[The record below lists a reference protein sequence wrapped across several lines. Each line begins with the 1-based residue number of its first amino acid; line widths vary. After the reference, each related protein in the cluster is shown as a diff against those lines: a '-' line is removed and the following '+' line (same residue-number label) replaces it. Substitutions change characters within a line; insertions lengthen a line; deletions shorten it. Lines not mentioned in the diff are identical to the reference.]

1 VPAKIKT
8 PIPRRIRVG
17 ARQYSID
24 IVETMLRKRD
34 MGRIHYDQQR
44 IELGKTS
51 NVTGRRFAPVT
62 MQENFWHEIVHA
74 ILDDMG
80 RDNLNRDEK
89 FVQDFAERLTQ
100 VINSARFK

>member
-1 VPAKIKT
+1 MTAKIKT

-17 ARQYSID
+17 AKQYSID

-34 MGRIHYDQQR
+34 MGRIHYDQRR

-51 NVTGRRFAPVT
+51 NVTGRRFASET
-62 MQENFWHEIVHA
+62 MQENFWHEMVHA
-74 ILDDMG
+74 ILHDMG

-89 FVQDFAERLTQ
+89 FVQDFAKRLTQ
-100 VINSARFK
+100 AINSARF